1 MLLLDEPVTG
11 LDPKAQID
19 LYELIYQLN
28 QSGITIIMVSHDV
41 RAAVAHASH
50 ILQIGAKKQL
60 FFGNVKAYQESE
72 IGQTFLA
79 AGGAE
84 RG

>member
-1 MLLLDEPVTG
+1 
-11 LDPKAQID
+11 
-19 LYELIYQLN
+19 
-28 QSGITIIMVSHDV
+28 MVSHDV
-41 RAAVAHASH
+41 RAAVQYASH

-60 FFGNVKAYQESE
+60 FFGTTEAYRKSE

-84 RG
+84 HE